1 MYLFVEFINS
11 YLGYYLAI
19 EKKRQ
24 KRQYPFSPITNLQTD
39 LVYHIFKILNND
51 IILSFKTINI
61 VL

>member
-24 KRQYPFSPITNLQTD
+24 KRQYLFSPITNLQTD
-39 LVYHIFKILNND
+39 LVYHIF
-51 IILSFKTINI
+51 
-61 VL
+61 